1 MAHRVWI
8 FLSLVALGACGVA
21 TSASAAE
28 PVHIKQTI
36 GPISVDLPA
45 GALCDFAYHEEDGGT
60 QNVKRFFDDDGNL
73 VAVEDQLHATLLHRN
88 IDSGLTLTEE
98 LHYAVHIDFV
108 TGAIRTT
115 GQTWRL
121 RDEAGNIVLSGTG
134 LLAVDLFTGEVTK
147 ETPKV
152 LGDAAAT
159 LCPALGG
166 APAP

>member
-1 MAHRVWI
+1 MARRLRI
-8 FLSLVALGACGVA
+8 LLSFVALGASVLA
-21 TSASAAE
+21 ASASAAE

-36 GPISVDLPA
+36 GPISFDLPA

-60 QNVKRFFDDDGNL
+60 QNVKRFFDDGNL

-88 IDSGLTLTEE
+88 IDTGQTLTEE

-115 GQTWRL
+115 GQSWRL
-121 RDEAGNIVLSGTG
+121 RDEDGNLVLSGTG
-134 LLAVDLFTGEVTK
+134 LLAVDLFTGEVLK

-152 LGDAAAT
+152 QGDVAAT